1 MTATPAAMAS
11 ARRRRRPEYIEIESV
26 GFISRCQTR
35 SQFGKPLGRADV
47 LPQAGV
53 ELAAQQPALR
63 RRAQERRKGRF
74 FACLH
79 LREERRRHDRYARIS
94 VALTRAVADEAV
106 VEREIAARAVRR
118 IRHQDQMPEASAE
131 LHPPQA
137 GKIRLAINVRID
149 QPEGLSADADGP
161 TGEDHGGLD

>member
-53 ELAAQQPALR
+53 GLAAQQPALR

-106 VEREIAARAVRR
+106 VEREIAARAVRG
-118 IRHQDQMPEASAE
+118 EW
-131 LHPPQA
+131 
-137 GKIRLAINVRID
+137 RLAARLDERLGNVVG
-149 QPEGLSADADGP
+149 EGPQSLPPARR
-161 TGEDHGGLD
+161 EDHGLHSSSSRSLASGASAA